1 MIAAQPHL
9 VALHGLT
16 AWDWLHAGL
25 IVAVTI
31 VFSQIIRRFTLRIFG
46 SHAHRP
52 AARITARFAAYL
64 ICVAGLVYALNALR
78 VQVGPLIGALGIG
91 GIALAFALQDILQ
104 NLVAG
109 IILQAKRPI
118 RHGDQIE
125 VGEYQG
131 TVLDIDLRNVMVRT
145 FDGLDVYLP
154 NRTVLDGPIV
164 NYTISPTRRLSLEIG
179 LSYEADLE
187 IARQCLLDSVSSV
200 PSVLGDPAPSA
211 WVTGFGDSAVEFA
224 VLFWYSV
231 AEHTFWEVRSA
242 AAVAVMEALRRAG
255 IDVPYPQRTL
265 SIDKESLDK
274 LGGYEQ
280 PAHRSY
286 EGRDTSRQATTAVSG
301 RRTNW

>member
-1 MIAAQPHL
+1 MLFAAQPHL

-16 AWDWLHAGL
+16 GWDWLHAGL

-31 VFSQIIRRFTLRIFG
+31 VFSQVTRRFTLRVFG

-52 AARITARFAAYL
+52 AARITARFVAYL
-64 ICVAGLVYALNALR
+64 IAVAGLVYALNALH
-78 VQVGPLIGALGIG
+78 VQIGPLIGALGIG

-109 IILQAKRPI
+109 VILQARRPI
-118 RHGDQIE
+118 RHGDQIQ
-125 VGEYQG
+125 VGNYQG

-154 NRTVLDGPIV
+154 NKVVLDGPIV

-179 LSYEADLE
+179 ISYEADLQV
-187 IARQCLLDSVSSV
+187 ARQCLLRAVASV
-200 PSVLGDPAPSA
+200 PSVLSDPVPNS
-211 WVTGFGDSAVEFA
+211 WVTGFGDSAVQFT

-242 AAVAVMEALRRAG
+242 VAIAVMQSLQDAG
-255 IDVPYPQRTL
+255 IDVAYPQLTM
-265 SIDKESLDK
+265 SVNSSSLGD
-274 LGGYEQ
+274 LTGSVQ
-280 PAHRSY
+280 PSHHTTSAAGPSHKGAHYR
-286 EGRDTSRQATTAVSG
+286 
-301 RRTNW
+301 